1 MINQQALALGT
12 KRNTIMELAD
22 YGRRRAAIIGKEN
35 VFDFSIGNP
44 SVPAPAQVNE
54 TILDILQNTDSLE
67 VHSYTSTM
75 GSVPARSA
83 VAADL
88 NARFGCNATAEEL
101 LLCCG
106 AAPEVSAVCKAL
118 TTEGAEILV
127 FAPYFPEYKP
137 YVEQAGAIF
146 RIVPADIPNFQL
158 NLSALEEMLTPN
170 TSAVI
175 VNNPNNPV
183 GSVYSTET
191 ITKLA
196 ALLEKKSAEFGHR
209 IYIIAD
215 EPYRELAYEGVQVPF
230 IPNIYPHTVVCYSY
244 SKSLSLPGERL
255 GYIYVPTAAQDGRD
269 LYHAILGAARAMGHV
284 CAPSLMQLMLARC
297 AHLQPDLTV
306 YDRNRKTLADALTSY
321 GYEMARPEGAFYIF
335 LKAPGGDD
343 RAFSQKAMAKDLLL
357 MPGSDFG
364 CPGYLR
370 LCYCVSYDTVVRSL
384 PIFRELMEEYRK

>member
-1 MINQQALALGT
+1 MINQAALALGT

-22 YGRRRAAIIGKEN
+22 YGRSRAAVVGKEN

-44 SVPAPAQVNE
+44 SIPTPEAVHN
-54 TILDILQNTDSLE
+54 TLLDILQNMDPLA
-67 VHSYTSTM
+67 VHGYTSTM
-75 GSVPARSA
+75 GDPRTRAM
-83 VAADL
+83 VAEDL
-88 NARFGCNATAEEL
+88 NKRFGCDAKAEQL

-106 AAPEVSAVCKAL
+106 AAPEVSAACKAL

-137 YVEQAGAIF
+137 YIEQAGAIF
-146 RIVPADIPNFQL
+146 RVVPADIPNFQL
-158 NLSALEEMLTPN
+158 NFAALEEMLSPN

-183 GSVYSTET
+183 GTVYSRET
-191 ITKLA
+191 IEQLA
-196 ALLEKKSAEFGHR
+196 ALLERKSAEFGHR

-215 EPYRELAYEGVQVPF
+215 EPYRELVYEGAEVPF
-230 IPNIYPHTVVCYSY
+230 IPLIYPHTVVCYSY

-255 GYIYVPTAAQDGRD
+255 GYIYVPGNAQDSRD
-269 LYHAILGAARAMGHV
+269 LYHAIIGAARAMGHV

-297 AHLQPDLTV
+297 AHLQPDLET
-306 YDRNRKTLADALTSY
+306 YDRNRKTLVDALTSY
-321 GYEMARPEGAFYIF
+321 GYEMAKADGAFYLF

-343 RAFSQKAMAKDLLL
+343 RAFSAKAMEKDVLL

-384 PIFRELMEEYRK
+384 PIFRELIG

>member
-1 MINQQALALGT
+1 MINSAALALGT

-22 YGRRRAAIIGKEN
+22 HGRRRAAIVGKEN

-44 SVPAPAQVNE
+44 SVPAPEAVNAA
-54 TILDILQNTDSLE
+54 IFDILQNTDSLA

-75 GSVPARSA
+75 GDLRTRTAIA
-83 VAADL
+83 EDL
-88 NARFGCNATAEEL
+88 NARFGCNALAEEL

-106 AAPEVSAVCKAL
+106 AAPEVSAACKAL
-118 TTEGAEILV
+118 TVPGAEIVV

-137 YVEQAGAIF
+137 YIEQAGAIM
-146 RIVPADIPNFQL
+146 RIVPPDIPNFQINFSDLEQQL
-158 NLSALEEMLTPN
+158 NSN

-183 GSVYSTET
+183 GTVYSEAT
-191 ITKLA
+191 IRQLA
-196 ALLEKKSAEFGHR
+196 DLLERKSAEFGHR

-215 EPYRELAYEGVQVPF
+215 EPYRELAYDGAVVPF
-230 IPNIYPHTVVCYSY
+230 IPNIYPHTIVCYSY
-244 SKSLSLPGERL
+244 SKSLSLPGERM
-255 GYIYVPTAAQDGRD
+255 GYIYVPGIAEQSRD
-269 LYHAILGAARAMGHV
+269 VYHAIIGAARAMGHV
-284 CAPSLMQLMLARC
+284 CAPSLMQLVLARC
-297 AHLQPDLTV
+297 AHLRPDLST
-306 YDRNRKTLADALTSY
+306 YDRNRRVLMEALRSY
-321 GYEMARPEGAFYIF
+321 GYEMATPDGAFYLF

-343 RAFSQKAMAKDLLL
+343 RVFSQKAMEKDLLL

-384 PIFRELMEEYRK
+384 PLFQALMEEF

>member
-1 MINQQALALGT
+1 MINPASLALGT

-22 YGRRRAAIIGKEN
+22 YGRSRAAIIGKEN

-44 SVPAPAQVNE
+44 SIPAPELVQS
-54 TILDILQNTDSLE
+54 TLLDILQNMDPIA
-67 VHSYTSTM
+67 VHGYTSTM
-75 GSVPARSA
+75 GDPTVRSA
-83 VAADL
+83 IAQDL
-88 NARFGCNATAEEL
+88 NGRFGCNAKAEEIM
-101 LLCCG
+101 LCCG
-106 AAPEVSAVCKAL
+106 AAPEVAAVCKAL
-118 TTEGAEILV
+118 TTKDAEILV

-137 YVEQAGAIF
+137 YVEQAGAVF
-146 RIVPADIPNFQL
+146 RIVPADIPHFQINFE
-158 NLSALEEMLTPN
+158 ALEAMICPN

-183 GSVYSTET
+183 GTVYSEAT
-191 ITKLA
+191 IRRLA
-196 ALLEKKSAEFGHR
+196 ELLEAKSQQFGHR

-215 EPYRELAYEGVQVPF
+215 EPYRELVYGDAVVPF
-230 IPNIYPHTVVCYSY
+230 IPNIYPHTAVCYSY

-255 GYIYVPTAAQDGRD
+255 GYIYVPSTAQDGRD

-297 AHLQPDLTV
+297 AHLTPDLSV
-306 YDRNRKTLADALTSY
+306 YDRNRRTLMEALTAY
-321 GYEMARPEGAFYIF
+321 GYEFAPPDGAFYLF

-343 RAFSQKAMAKDLLL
+343 RAFSAKAMNKDLLL

-364 CPGYLR
+364 CLGYLR

-384 PIFRELMEEYRK
+384 PVFRELIEA

>member
-1 MINQQALALGT
+1 MIDPQSLALGT

-22 YGRRRAAIIGKEN
+22 YGRRRAAMVGKEN

-44 SVPAPAQVNE
+44 SVPTPEEVN
-54 TILDILQNTDSLE
+54 TALLDILQNTDSLA
-67 VHSYTSTM
+67 VHGYTSTM
-75 GSVPARSA
+75 GDPRAREA

-88 NARFGCNATAEEL
+88 NARFGCNAQAQDL
-101 LLCCG
+101 ILCCG

-146 RIVPADIPNFQL
+146 RIVPPDVPHFQINFD
-158 NLSALEEMLTPN
+158 ALEAALSPN

-183 GSVYSTET
+183 GTVYSAET
-191 ITKLA
+191 IARLA
-196 ALLEKKSAEFGHR
+196 ALLQRKSEEFGHR

-215 EPYRELAYEGVQVPF
+215 EPYRELVYDGAQVPF
-230 IPNIYPHTVVCYSY
+230 IPDFYPHTVVCYSY

-255 GYIYVPTAAQDGRD
+255 GYIYGPAGAEDSRD

-284 CAPSLMQLMLARC
+284 CAPSLMQQMLMRC
-297 AHLQPDLTV
+297 AHVQPELAT
-306 YDRNRKTLADALTSY
+306 YDRNRRTLVDALTAY
-321 GYEMARPEGAFYIF
+321 GYEMAPANGAFYLF

-343 RAFSQKAMAKDLLL
+343 RAFSQKAMEKDVLL

-370 LCYCVSYDTVVRSL
+370 LCYCVSYDTIVRSL
-384 PIFRELMEEYRK
+384 PLFRELMK

>member
-1 MINQQALALGT
+1 MINPAALALGT

-22 YGRRRAAIIGKEN
+22 HGRRRAAIVGKEN

-44 SVPAPAQVNE
+44 SVPAPEAVNAA
-54 TILDILQNTDSLE
+54 IFDILQNTDSLA

-75 GSVPARSA
+75 GDLRTRTAIA
-83 VAADL
+83 EDL
-88 NARFGCNATAEEL
+88 NARFGCNALAEEL

-106 AAPEVSAVCKAL
+106 AAPEVSAACKAL
-118 TTEGAEILV
+118 TVPDAEIVV

-137 YVEQAGAIF
+137 YIEQAGATM
-146 RIVPADIPNFQL
+146 RIVPPDIPNFQINFSDLEQQL
-158 NLSALEEMLTPN
+158 NPN

-183 GSVYSTET
+183 GTVYSEAT
-191 ITKLA
+191 IRQLA
-196 ALLEKKSAEFGHR
+196 DLLERKSAEFGHR

-215 EPYRELAYEGVQVPF
+215 EPYRELAYDGAVVPF
-230 IPNIYPHTVVCYSY
+230 IPNIYPHTIVCYSY
-244 SKSLSLPGERL
+244 SKSLSLPGERM
-255 GYIYVPTAAQDGRD
+255 GYIYVPGIAEQSRD
-269 LYHAILGAARAMGHV
+269 VYHAIIGAARAMGHV
-284 CAPSLMQLMLARC
+284 CAPSLMQLVLARC
-297 AHLQPDLTV
+297 AHLRPDLST
-306 YDRNRKTLADALTSY
+306 YDRNRRVLMEALRSY
-321 GYEMARPEGAFYIF
+321 GYEMATPDGAFYLF

-343 RAFSQKAMAKDLLL
+343 RVFSQKAMEKDLLL

-384 PIFRELMEEYRK
+384 PLFQTLMEEF

>member
-1 MINQQALALGT
+1 MINPASLALGT

-22 YGRRRAAIIGKEN
+22 YGRSRAAIVGKEN

-44 SVPAPAQVNE
+44 SIPAPELVQSAL
-54 TILDILQNTDSLE
+54 LDILQNTDPIA
-67 VHSYTSTM
+67 VHGYTSTM
-75 GSVPARSA
+75 GDPRVRAA
-83 VAADL
+83 VAQDL
-88 NARFGCNATAEEL
+88 NHRFDCDAKAEEI

-106 AAPEVSAVCKAL
+106 AAPEVAAACKAL
-118 TTEGAEILV
+118 TTENAEILV

-146 RIVPADIPNFQL
+146 RIVPADIPNFQI
-158 NLSALEEMLTPN
+158 NFDALENLICPN
-170 TSAVI
+170 TTAVI

-183 GSVYSTET
+183 GTVYSEAT
-191 ITKLA
+191 IRKLA
-196 ALLEKKSAEFGHR
+196 ELLERKSAQFGHR

-215 EPYRELAYEGVQVPF
+215 EPYRELVYGDAKVPF

-255 GYIYVPTAAQDGRD
+255 GYIYVPSAAQDGRD
-269 LYHAILGAARAMGHV
+269 LYHAIIGAARAMGHV

-297 AHLQPDLTV
+297 AHLKPDLST
-306 YDRNRKTLADALTSY
+306 YDRNRRTLMEALTAY
-321 GYEMARPEGAFYIF
+321 GYEMAQPDGAFYLF

-343 RAFSQKAMAKDLLL
+343 RAFSAKAMGKDVLL

-384 PIFRELMEEYRK
+384 PLFEELIKA

>member
-1 MINQQALALGT
+1 MINQAAHALGT

-22 YGRRRAAIIGKEN
+22 YGRSRAAVVGKEN

-44 SVPAPAQVNE
+44 SIPTPEAVRD
-54 TILDILQNTDSLE
+54 TLLDILQNMDPLA
-67 VHSYTSTM
+67 VHGYTSTM
-75 GSVPARSA
+75 GDPRTRAM
-83 VAADL
+83 VAEDL
-88 NARFGCNATAEEL
+88 NRRFGCDAKAEQL

-106 AAPEVSAVCKAL
+106 AAPEVSAACKAL
-118 TTEGAEILV
+118 TTENAEILV

-137 YVEQAGAIF
+137 YIEQAGAIF
-146 RIVPADIPNFQL
+146 RVVPADIPDFQL
-158 NLSALEEMLTPN
+158 NLTALEEMLSPN

-183 GSVYSTET
+183 GTVYSRET
-191 ITKLA
+191 IEKLA
-196 ALLEKKSAEFGHR
+196 ALLERRSAEYGHR

-215 EPYRELAYEGVQVPF
+215 EPYRELVYEGAEVPF
-230 IPNIYPHTVVCYSY
+230 IPLIYPHTVVCYSY

-255 GYIYVPTAAQDGRD
+255 GYIYVPGDAQDSRD
-269 LYHAILGAARAMGHV
+269 LYHAIIGAARAMGHV

-297 AHLQPDLTV
+297 AHLQPDLEV
-306 YDRNRKTLADALTSY
+306 YDRNRKTLVDALTSY
-321 GYEMARPEGAFYIF
+321 GYEMAKADGAFYLF

-343 RAFSQKAMAKDLLL
+343 RAFSAKAMEKDVLL

-384 PIFRELMEEYRK
+384 PLFQELIR

>member
-1 MINQQALALGT
+1 MINQAALTLGT

-22 YGRRRAAIIGKEN
+22 YGRSRAAIVGKEN

-44 SVPAPAQVNE
+44 STPTPEAVQN
-54 TILDILQNTDSLE
+54 TLLDILQNMDPLA
-67 VHSYTSTM
+67 VHGYTSTM
-75 GSVPARSA
+75 GDPKVRAI
-83 VAADL
+83 VAQDL
-88 NARFGCNATAEEL
+88 NDRFGCDAKAEEL

-106 AAPEVSAVCKAL
+106 AAPEVAAACKAL

-137 YVEQAGAIF
+137 YVEQAGAIL
-146 RIVPADIPNFQL
+146 RIVPADIPHFQINF
-158 NLSALEEMLTPN
+158 SVLEDMITSN
-170 TSAVI
+170 TTAVI

-183 GSVYSTET
+183 GTVYSEET
-191 ITKLA
+191 IQKLA
-196 ALLEKKSAEFGHR
+196 ALLEKKSAQFGHR

-215 EPYRELAYEGVQVPF
+215 EPYRELVYGDAKVPF
-230 IPNIYPHTVVCYSY
+230 IPHIYPHTVVCYSY

-255 GYIYVPTAAQDGRD
+255 GYIYVPSAAEDGRD

-297 AHLQPDLTV
+297 AHLQPDLSA
-306 YDRNRKTLADALTSY
+306 YDRNRRTLMDALRSY
-321 GYEMARPEGAFYIF
+321 GYEMAQPDGAFYLF
-335 LKAPGGDD
+335 LKAPNGDD
-343 RAFSQKAMAKDLLL
+343 RAFSAKAMQKDLLL
-357 MPGSDFG
+357 MPGSDFD

-384 PIFRELMEEYRK
+384 PLFEELIKA